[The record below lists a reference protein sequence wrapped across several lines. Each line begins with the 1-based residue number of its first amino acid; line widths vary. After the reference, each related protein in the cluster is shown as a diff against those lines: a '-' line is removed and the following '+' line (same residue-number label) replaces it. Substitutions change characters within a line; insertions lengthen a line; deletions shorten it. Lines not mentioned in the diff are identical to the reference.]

1 VWGSSKVVRRG
12 CGERAFCVTLDGE
25 NAIRRGARVPAQSKT
40 ETDHIAA
47 LRSWVESFADDIET
61 VKAVVD
67 SEATSAGARKLAAGA
82 LSYLVTK
89 MDLVPDWNDTLG
101 ILDDVMVLRVCLAAA
116 GAEVDEGLPAKSSAA
131 VGRLVND
138 ADRVEQVLGDV
149 YPRFKT
155 YCARLADTSVRG
167 RTPQQVVA
175 DEAARKAL
183 YDEIAED
190 LKRLPSASFSDS
202 SEETVAKLRA
212 YLHHKL
218 PQ

>member
-1 VWGSSKVVRRG
+1 
-12 CGERAFCVTLDGE
+12 
-25 NAIRRGARVPAQSKT
+25 VPTPPKT

-61 VKAVVD
+61 LKAVVD
-67 SEATSAGARKLAAGA
+67 SEATPAGARKLAAGG
-82 LSYLVTK
+82 LGYTVTR

-101 ILDDVMVLRVCLAAA
+101 VLDDVMVLRTCLAAA
-116 GAEVDEGLPAKSSAA
+116 GAEVDSGLPAKVSAA

-138 ADRVEQVLGDV
+138 ADRIEEILGEV
-149 YPRFKT
+149 YPRFKA
-155 YCARLADTSVRG
+155 YCARLADTAVRG
-167 RTPQQVVA
+167 RTPQQVVS
-175 DEAARKAL
+175 DPEARGVL
-183 YDEIAED
+183 YEEIAED